1 MIDLLLVAKALGGTV
16 SGKNRVSAPG
26 PGHSRADRSLSIF
39 VDPCLPGGF
48 IVHSFAGDDPLA
60 CKDHIRQRLGSGSW
74 RGRVQPCPL
83 PLVSIPN
90 NAPDGGSTATTWPR
104 LWANSLPV
112 LGTPAE
118 TYLRSVRG
126 ICGAIPVTLRFLPTR
141 TNHPP
146 AMVAA
151 FAMAHEP
158 EPGVLFVP
166 PGALRAVHLTRL
178 KPDGMGK
185 ADHQNPKIILGRGAA
200 GVPIVVAPPN
210 DLLGLAITEGIE
222 DALSV
227 HAATGMGAWA
237 AGGAGRMP
245 ALAEAV
251 PDYMDCVTIYG
262 DDNKAGIAGAT
273 ALLRRLSARG
283 IFAQIKFFNAS
294 MEASNG

>member
-1 MIDLLLVAKALGGTV
+1 MFDLILVAKALGGTV
-16 SGKNRVSAPG
+16 IGQNRVSAPG
-26 PGHSRADRSLSIF
+26 PGHSRADRSLSVL
-39 VDPCLPGGF
+39 VDPSLPDGF
-48 IVHSFAGDDPLA
+48 VVHSFAGDDPLA
-60 CKDHIRQRLGSGSW
+60 CKDYIRLRLGSGSW
-74 RGRVQPCPL
+74 RGRDLPRPL
-83 PLVSIPN
+83 PLVSIPKE
-90 NAPDGGSTATTWPR
+90 APDGGTATTWPR
-104 LWANSLPV
+104 LWASSHPV

-118 TYLRSVRG
+118 TYLRRARG
-126 ICGAIPVTLRFLPTR
+126 ICGAIPATLRFLPAR

-166 PGALRAVHLTRL
+166 PGAVRAVHLTRL

-185 ADHQNPKIILGRGAA
+185 ANHPNQKVILGRGAA
-200 GVPIVVAPPN
+200 GVPICVAPPN
-210 DLLGLAITEGIE
+210 DLLGLAIAEGIE

-237 AGGAGRMP
+237 AGGAGRLP

-251 PDYMDCVTIYG
+251 PDYIDCVTIYG
-262 DDNKAGIAGAT
+262 DDDKAGIAGAT
-273 ALLRRLSARG
+273 TLLRRLNDRG
-283 IFAQIKFFNAS
+283 IFAQIKFFNPS